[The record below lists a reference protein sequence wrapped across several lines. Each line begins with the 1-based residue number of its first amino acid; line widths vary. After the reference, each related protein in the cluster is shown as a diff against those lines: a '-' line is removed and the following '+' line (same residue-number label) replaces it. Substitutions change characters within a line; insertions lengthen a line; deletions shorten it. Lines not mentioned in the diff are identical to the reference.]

1 MTIEIIG
8 MIWARP
14 TSDLET
20 IPGPAVQPEFIS
32 RITRLHEDGG
42 FDRILV
48 GYWTNAADTFLVA
61 AHAGAAAPQI
71 KLLLAHRPGFVS
83 PTLAARK
90 LATLDQLLG
99 GRLALHVISG
109 GDDEDQRRDGDY
121 ADHDAR
127 YRRTDE
133 YVEILRKVW
142 TSQGGPV
149 SHYGEHYRFDNAV
162 SDVAPVQSPHLPIFF
177 GGASDVA
184 IEVAG
189 RHANVYAFFGEPLA
203 DAQALIARVRAS
215 AARHNREIGFS
226 WSNRPILGRT
236 EKEAWEKAHHLL
248 ERATTYKQSAVEK
261 TLIASSQ
268 AVNAQRLVALA
279 RRGEVLDE
287 RLWTPMAQ
295 VLGGRGNS
303 TALVGTPEQVA
314 RAMLRYRDIGVSRYI
329 LRGWDPLPDIAE
341 YGRELIPL
349 VKDLAA
355 NEGRTVVPLARRA

>member
-1 MTIEIIG
+1 
-8 MIWARP
+8 
-14 TSDLET
+14 
-20 IPGPAVQPEFIS
+20 
-32 RITRLHEDGG
+32 
-42 FDRILV
+42 
-48 GYWTNAADTFLVA
+48 
-61 AHAGAAAPQI
+61 
-71 KLLLAHRPGFVS
+71 
-83 PTLAARK
+83 
-90 LATLDQLLG
+90 
-99 GRLALHVISG
+99 
-109 GDDEDQRRDGDY
+109 
-121 ADHDAR
+121 
-127 YRRTDE
+127 
-133 YVEILRKVW
+133 
-142 TSQGGPV
+142 
-149 SHYGEHYRFDNAV
+149 V
-162 SDVAPVQSPHLPIFF
+162 SDVAPVQAPHLPIFF

-189 RHANVYAFFGEPLA
+189 RHADVYAFFGEPLA

-248 ERATTYKQSAVEK
+248 ERATAYKQSAAAK

-349 VKDLAA
+349 VKELAA